1 MTGLSPLKMVV
12 FDWAGTMIDFGCKA
26 PVKAMAA
33 ALAEERLVVGE
44 DVIRAD
50 MGLAKKDHVRCLL
63 SRLAVQWVGLHSRAA
78 DESDVER
85 IHRRLEPLIATA
97 AVEASHVIP
106 GAVET
111 YTALR
116 VASLRVGSTTGYS
129 TATMGPVIARASA
142 QGYRP
147 DAVMCANDTVAGRPS
162 PLMIYRLAADLGVW
176 PMRHVVKV
184 DDAASG
190 IAEGLNAGA
199 WSIGV
204 AASGNGVGLSRED
217 LEVLPQTER
226 AARIAAARR
235 ELEAAGA
242 HYVVETVA
250 DLLPV
255 LHHIAARIKAGANP

>member
-1 MTGLSPLKMVV
+1 MMEPLKMVV

-33 ALAEERLVVGE
+33 ALAEEGLRADE

-63 SRLAVQWVGLHSRAA
+63 GRLTDKWASLHGRSA
-78 DESDVER
+78 DERDVER
-85 IHRRLEPLIATA
+85 IHRRLEPLIAAA
-97 AVEASHVIP
+97 AVEASQLIP
-106 GAVET
+106 GAAET

-116 VASLRVGSTTGYS
+116 AAGLRVGSTTGYS
-129 TATMGPVIARASA
+129 AATMGPVIARAGA

-147 DAVMCANDTVAGRPS
+147 DAVMCAGDTVTGRPS
-162 PLMIYRLAADLGVW
+162 PLMMYRLAADLGVW
-176 PMRHVVKV
+176 PMRHVVKI

-204 AASGNGVGLSRED
+204 AASGNGIGLSRDE
-217 LEVLPQTER
+217 LLTLAQTER
-226 AARIAAARR
+226 AAKIAAARR

-255 LHHIAARIKAGANP
+255 LHHIAARLRAGAQP